1 MDGLGAGIPA
11 AGCCFFVFLFLFH
24 RRRHTTTA
32 TAMRMRTGNKN
43 KKIENNFS
51 VAVCLLGWDLGGE
64 ERPPPRHLLG
74 VGPPVCMTRGTMPH
88 TSDPHPISSHPP
100 QAKQPPFGVRVRHRL
115 LSPLQSGSVLPQIQP
130 SLSLSFC
137 TNKRA

>member
-74 VGPPVCMTRGTMPH
+74 VGP
-88 TSDPHPISSHPP
+88 
-100 QAKQPPFGVRVRHRL
+100 
-115 LSPLQSGSVLPQIQP
+115 LSV
-130 SLSLSFC
+130 
-137 TNKRA
+137 

>member
-11 AGCCFFVFLFLFH
+11 AGCCFFVFLFH

-88 TSDPHPISSHPP
+88 TSDPPSHLISSPTS
-100 QAKQPPFGVRVRHRL
+100 QAASVR
-115 LSPLQSGSVLPQIQP
+115 SPCKTP
-130 SLSLSFC
+130 SLISTSVRFCLAPNPTISLSQLLHKQTC
-137 TNKRA
+137 